1 LIQSRIFCGKYAGK
15 EKSDNEVLYPDPDLI
30 DFFSDFF
37 CELKL
42 HIRIQTGNK
51 RADIVNTHVKKS
63 QKIHTFLC
71 KKVGVGRNCRER
83 PDRHPYLPSVTEL
96 KNDCACVTGDPVGQS
111 RSRLPSRRDIW
122 RENIDLNNTFRMK
135 DRVQLR

>member
-1 LIQSRIFCGKYAGK
+1 MIQSRIFCGKYAGK

-37 CELKL
+37 CGLKL

-51 RADIVNTHVKKS
+51 RADIVNTHAKKS

-71 KKVGVGRNCRER
+71 KKVGVGGNCRER
-83 PDRHPYLPSVTEL
+83 PDRHPYLPSVAGGSSIYQRTYYLVVPSFPLRFSPDGRHFEL
-96 KNDCACVTGDPVGQS
+96 VYV
-111 RSRLPSRRDIW
+111 L
-122 RENIDLNNTFRMK
+122 
-135 DRVQLR
+135 